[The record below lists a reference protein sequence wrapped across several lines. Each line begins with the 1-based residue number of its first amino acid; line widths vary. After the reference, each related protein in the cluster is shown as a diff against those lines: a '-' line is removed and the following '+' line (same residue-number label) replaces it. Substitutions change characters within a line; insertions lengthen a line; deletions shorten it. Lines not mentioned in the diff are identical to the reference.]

1 MSDNQRAQTAEA
13 LLDAFSQQVPLRPER
28 LPTFMEIT
36 GYPHYENVCS
46 NILAFFF
53 NPDNPHGLGTLFLD
67 ALAQVGDIKD
77 QAGTLGRNVQVG
89 REDPTDAGR
98 IDILIQSDSHAVLI
112 ENKIFWGGDNPLD
125 DYAKYLDSLPQ
136 CHKYRFLLTLK
147 PIEESI
153 KRDIECYGFQ
163 NITHED
169 LANEIRGLL
178 GGYVANVDTRYLT
191 FMLDFLNTLDY
202 LPEDMAMDQ
211 KFVDFLKNRPEGEV
225 EKFYNQINEFKK
237 GLREQID
244 LLEKRIDVSPY
255 DNVSPWKNPEN
266 LSHVLTYDITLS
278 SFENKVVVE
287 TVINCKG
294 WKVQIW
300 LRRGAGGGPVTNPG
314 RREEL
319 LELLRRLGIPLE
331 EEKGE
336 RFLRASFEDAVNSD
350 LPDQID
356 WVVQDVVNKLACSDG
371 TS

>member
-36 GYPHYENVCS
+36 RYPHYEDVCS

-53 NPDNPHGLGTLFLD
+53 DPDNPHGLETLFLD
-67 ALAQVGDIKD
+67 ALAQVGDIEDK
-77 QAGTLGRNVQVG
+77 AGTLGRNVQVG

-112 ENKIFWGGDNPLD
+112 ENKIFRPVDNPLD

-147 PIEESI
+147 PVDEST

-178 GGYVANVDTRYLT
+178 GGYVANADTRYLT

-211 KFVDFLKNRPEGEV
+211 KFIDFLKNRPEGEV
-225 EKFYNQINEFKK
+225 ENFLNQINEFKK
-237 GLREQID
+237 GLRKQID
-244 LLEKRIDVSPY
+244 LLEERIDVSSY
-255 DNVSPWKNPEN
+255 DNVSPSRYRESNN
-266 LSHVLTYDITLS
+266 LFDVLAYDITLS
-278 SFENKVVVE
+278 FFENKVVVE
-287 TVINCKG
+287 TVIDCKG

-319 LELLRRLGIPLE
+319 LTLLRRLGISLKKE
-331 EEKGE
+331 EGK
-336 RFLRASFEDAVNSD
+336 RFLLDSSEDVAN
-350 LPDQID
+350 LNQI
-356 WVVQDVVNKLACSDG
+356 VRIVQGVLDKLADSDG

>member
-36 GYPHYENVCS
+36 RYPHYENVCS

-53 NPDNPHGLGTLFLD
+53 DPDNPHGLGTLFLD
-67 ALAQVGDIKD
+67 ALVQVGGIED

-89 REDPTDAGR
+89 REEPTDVGR

-112 ENKIFWGGDNPLD
+112 ENKIFRPVDNPLD

-147 PIEESI
+147 PIDEST

-178 GGYVANVDTRYLT
+178 GSYVANVDTRYLT
-191 FMLDFLNTLDY
+191 FMLDFLNTLDC

-211 KFVDFLKNRPEGEV
+211 KFVDFLKNRPEGEI
-225 EKFYNQINEFKK
+225 ENFLNQINEFKK
-237 GLREQID
+237 GLRKQID
-244 LLEKRIDVSPY
+244 LLEERIDVRSY
-255 DNVSPWKNPEN
+255 DNVSPWKNPKT
-266 LSHVLTYDITLS
+266 LGHVLTYDITLS

-294 WKVQIW
+294 WKVQVW

-331 EEKGE
+331 EEKDE

-356 WVVQDVVNKLACSDG
+356 WVVQDVVDKLACSDS
-371 TS
+371 TA

>member
-1 MSDNQRAQTAEA
+1 MSDNQRAQADEA

-36 GYPHYENVCS
+36 RYPHYEDVCS

-53 NPDNPHGLGTLFLD
+53 DPDNPHGLGTLFLD
-67 ALAQVGDIKD
+67 ALVRVGGIED
-77 QAGTLGRNVQVG
+77 QGGVFGRNVRVD
-89 REDPTDAGR
+89 REEPTDAGNF
-98 IDILIQSDSHAVLI
+98 IDILIQSDIHAVLV
-112 ENKIFWGGDNPLD
+112 ENKIFQGVDNPLD
-125 DYAKYLDSLPQ
+125 DYAKYLDSLPK

-147 PIEESI
+147 PVDEST

-169 LANEIRGLL
+169 LVNEIRGLL

-225 EKFYNQINEFKK
+225 ENFLNRINEFRRGLRNQINLLQK
-237 GLREQID
+237 G
-244 LLEKRIDVSPY
+244 IDVSSY

-287 TVINCKG
+287 TVIDCKG

-314 RREEL
+314 RRKKL
-319 LELLRRLGIPLE
+319 LTLLRRLDVPLKKE
-331 EEKGE
+331 EGE
-336 RFLRASFEDAVNSD
+336 RFLLASFEDAAD
-350 LPDQID
+350 LKQIAR
-356 WVVQDVVNKLACSDG
+356 VVQDVVDKLAGSDG